1 MKGRRFGTVRAAAC
15 SHSFSR
21 KAMATFHAIAVTG
34 ETIRNLLAE
43 AWSPDVFPGAQFQL
57 CQATNLVSPPF
68 TDLGV
73 SIYLYRVAY
82 NMTRRNLPMRKRLN
96 GQRFKPSLP
105 LDLHFLVTAWARKPE
120 QQWSLLAWALRT
132 VEDAA
137 VLPAGLLNQNAGSD
151 SHGAPLHVFDD
162 DESVELVGETLSLQ
176 DMVSVWEIAKQ
187 NQQPSVSVVARSVLI
202 DSPIELAESRHLQ
215 TRRLEI
221 AQVQ

>member
-1 MKGRRFGTVRAAAC
+1 
-15 SHSFSR
+15 
-21 KAMATFHAIAVTG
+21 MASFHAIAVTG
-34 ETIRNLLAE
+34 QTIRNLLAE

-57 CQATNLVSPPF
+57 CQAANLVSSPF

-82 NMTRRNLPMRKRLN
+82 NMTRRNLSVRKRLS

-105 LDLHFLVTAWARKPE
+105 LDLHFLLTAWARKPE

-151 SHGAPLHVFDD
+151 SDGTPLHVFDD
-162 DESVELVGETLSLQ
+162 DETVELVGETLSLQ
-176 DMVSVWEIAKQ
+176 DMVSVWEIAKP
-187 NQQPSVSVVARSVLI
+187 NQQPSVSIVARSVVI
-202 DSPIELAESRHLQ
+202 DSLVELPEAGHVQ
-215 TRRLEI
+215 TRRFDVG
-221 AQVQ
+221 QVQ